1 MDPLNV
7 ATADAVRRAIRR
19 AGETQSAVSA
29 RAGIPPTNWKRRMSA
44 EVAFLVP
51 ELLRIAQILETD
63 LDELTSD
70 AMELAAEDRATA

>member
-29 RAGIPPTNWKRRMSA
+29 RVGIPPTNWKRRMSA

-51 ELLRIAQILETD
+51 ELLRIAQALEIGI
-63 LDELTSD
+63 DELTST
-70 AMELAAEDRATA
+70 AMELAGDGAVTT